1 MAKIGVIGE
10 KDFALLF
17 TAVGLDVF
25 FEENGEGAN
34 RRAHKLAR
42 EGYAAVFIQEKFFED
57 CRETI
62 QEYQGSV
69 YPAIIPVPDSRGSQG
84 TGVKALK
91 ANVEKAVGVDIL
103 FNN

>member
-25 FEENGEGAN
+25 FEESGEGAN

-42 EGYAAVFIQEKFFED
+42 EGYAAVFITDKCHLYTLLIHFTEQVTATLRLGEE
-57 CRETI
+57 
-62 QEYQGSV
+62 
-69 YPAIIPVPDSRGSQG
+69 
-84 TGVKALK
+84 
-91 ANVEKAVGVDIL
+91 VGGA
-103 FNN
+103 